1 MQSAPRSLS
10 IGAADA
16 RPWATTKVVCRLES
30 LRPPP
35 RPLAMSQFLHDFWPH
50 LTGTAVVV
58 IEVLAAGHAVL
69 YKRDSRATIGWVG
82 LILLTPLLG
91 ALLYWMFG
99 INRIHRRATLMRAG
113 QPESE
118 PAASEHA
125 ATADQVKQMLGADG
139 RHFLRLVQLVE
150 NVTRRPLLAGNL
162 VEPLVEGDEAYPAM
176 LAAIDKAQRSISL
189 ATYIFDNDRVGK
201 MFVEALTRAHQ
212 RGVAIRVL
220 IDDIGS
226 HYTRP
231 SIVGVLRAAGVR
243 TDTFMHSLMP
253 GYVAYFNLRSH
264 RKIMVVDGAL
274 GFTGGMNIR
283 EGCWL
288 KLDCKGLTKDIH
300 FRLSGPVVA
309 QLQEVFAEDWAFTTG
324 EVLSGDLW
332 YPPLDVA
339 GNMLARGI
347 RYGPDEDLGQMRL
360 GLIGALGAAQRN
372 VSIVTPYFIPDD
384 GLIAALN
391 VAAMRGVEVN
401 IVLPSKGNLR
411 TVQWAMQATLWQVLE
426 KGCRV
431 WAAPPP
437 FDHSKLMTVDGAW
450 ALVGSGNW
458 DARSLRLNF
467 EFNVEIYDPGLAQR
481 IDRLIESKR
490 RAAKEVTLADVDAR
504 PMPARLRDGV
514 ARLLSPY
521 L

>member
-1 MQSAPRSLS
+1 
-10 IGAADA
+10 
-16 RPWATTKVVCRLES
+16 
-30 LRPPP
+30 
-35 RPLAMSQFLHDFWPH
+35 MSQFLHDFWPH
-50 LTGTAVVV
+50 LTGAAVLV
-58 IEVLAAGHAVL
+58 IEFSAAGHAVL

-82 LILLTPLLG
+82 LILLTPVLG
-91 ALLYWMFG
+91 ALLYWIFG

-125 ATADQVKQMLGADG
+125 ATSGQVKQMLGADG
-139 RHFLRLVQLVE
+139 RHFLRLAHLVE

-176 LAAIDKAQRSISL
+176 LAAIDTAQRSISL

-201 MFVEALTRAHQ
+201 MFVEALTRAHE
-212 RGVAIRVL
+212 RGVEIRVL

-253 GYVAYFNLRSH
+253 AYVAYFNLRSH
-264 RKIMVVDGAL
+264 RKILVVDGSI

-288 KLDCKGLTKDIH
+288 KLGCQGLTQDVH
-300 FRLSGPVVA
+300 FRLTGPVVA
-309 QLQEVFAEDWAFTTG
+309 QLQEVFAEDWAFTTA
-324 EVLSGDLW
+324 EVLTGELW
-332 YPPLDVA
+332 YPPLQSA
-339 GNMLARGI
+339 GTMLARGV

-360 GLIGALGAAQRN
+360 GLIGALGVAQNN

-384 GLIAALN
+384 ALIAALN
-391 VAAMRGVEVN
+391 VAAVRGVEVN
-401 IVLPSKGNLR
+401 IILPKKGNLR
-411 TVQWAMQATLWQVLE
+411 TVQWAMQATLWQILQR
-426 KGCRV
+426 GCRV
-431 WAAPPP
+431 WLTPPP
-437 FDHSKLMTVDGAW
+437 FDHTKLMTVDGIW
-450 ALVGSGNW
+450 SLVGSGNW

-467 EFNVEIYDPGLAQR
+467 EFNVEVYDSQLAQQ
-481 IDRLIESKR
+481 IDGLIDSKR
-490 RAAKEVTLADVDAR
+490 RRATEVTLTDVDAR
-504 PMPARLRDGV
+504 ALPIRLRDGF